1 MKKFGQNTDIFLAV
15 GLVFI
20 LGLMII
26 PLPPFLLDLLLA
38 INITMSILVL
48 IVSLYINNP
57 LDISV
62 FPGLL
67 LVVTLFRLGLNIS
80 STRLILIDGYA
91 GKVIETFGQF
101 VVGGNYVVGFII
113 FLILVIIQF
122 IVIVKGSGRISEV
135 AARFTL
141 DAMPGKQM
149 AIDADLNAGL
159 LNESE
164 AMTRRESLSREA
176 EFYGAMDGASKF
188 VKGDAIAGL
197 LINGINILAGFIIGV
212 AQRGLPFTEALQSYT
227 ILTIGDGL
235 VTQIPAL
242 LIATAAGL
250 VVTRSASGTALDI
263 QMKLQLFSNPRVLG
277 TVSGVIFVLS
287 LLPGMPTLSFMGIG
301 TVLAVSAFFVR
312 KSKATAQAAKVI
324 QEESLSAPE
333 SPSVEDKV
341 EQYLQVDPI
350 EIEIGYGLIS
360 LVDEN
365 QGGNLFQKIAS
376 TRKFIALEYGVL
388 IPPVRVRDN
397 LQLNPNEYI
406 IKIKGNIVAEYQV
419 YTDRY
424 LAMNPGIAEEL
435 QNGIP
440 TRDPA
445 FNLMSYWITFAEKEK
460 AELSGYTVVDALSVL
475 STHLQETLKKNFDK
489 VLTRQ
494 AVKQLIENLKKDY
507 PAVIEDINPEVLPLG
522 TIQKVLQNLLK
533 EYIPIKDLVQ
543 ILESLVDYSK
553 VTKNV
558 DVLTEYS
565 RHAIGDAIA
574 NIYKDQNGII
584 HAVVLGDQIESSI
597 TKALQSQKEA
607 IQTLGLSPATLKD
620 LNDEIERKIK
630 AFNEL
635 GYIPVII
642 TSATIRPYF
651 YRLINSTFPDV
662 AVLSYS
668 ELPSSTEIEFIDKI
682 EVEYAN

>member
-1 MKKFGQNTDIFLAV
+1 MKGFGKNTDILLAV
-15 GLVFI
+15 GLIFI
-20 LGLMII
+20 LGLMLI
-26 PLPPFLLDLLLA
+26 PLPSFLLDFLLA
-38 INITMSILVL
+38 VNITLSILIL
-48 IVSLYINNP
+48 IVSLYIKSP

-67 LVVTLFRLGLNIS
+67 LVLTLFRLGLNIS
-80 STRLILIDGYA
+80 STRLVLIDAYA
-91 GKVIETFGQF
+91 GKVIDTFGQF
-101 VVGGNYVVGFII
+101 VVSGNYVVGFIVFI
-113 FLILVIIQF
+113 ILVIIQF

-149 AIDADLNAGL
+149 AIDADMNAGL
-159 LNESE
+159 LTESE
-164 AMTRRESLSREA
+164 AVARRESLSREA

-197 LINGINILAGFIIGV
+197 MINGINILGGFIIGV
-212 AQRGLPFTEALQSYT
+212 AQKGMDFGDALRTYT

-277 TVSGVIFVLS
+277 TVSGVIIAFS
-287 LLPGMPTLSFMGIG
+287 LLPGMPTLTFLFIG
-301 TVLAVSAFFVR
+301 GALAVAAYMV
-312 KSKATAQAAKVI
+312 KKTKATAHAAKVL

-333 SPSVEDKV
+333 APAAEDKV

-397 LQLNPNEYI
+397 LQLNPNDYI
-406 IKIKGNIVAEYQV
+406 IKIKGNIVADFQI

-424 LAMNPGIAEEL
+424 LAMNPGAAEEL
-435 QNGIP
+435 PNGIP

-445 FNLMSYWITFAEKEK
+445 FNLMSYWITIAEKEK
-460 AELSGYTVVDALSVL
+460 AELMGYTVVDALSVL

-489 VLTRQ
+489 VITRQ
-494 AVKQLIENLKKDY
+494 AVKQLLENLKKDY
-507 PAVIEDINPEVLPLG
+507 PAVIEDINPEILPLG
-522 TIQKVLQNLLK
+522 TIQKVLQNLLR

-584 HAVVLGDQIESSI
+584 HAVVLGDQVEASI
-597 TKALQSQKEA
+597 TKALQNQKEA
-607 IQTLGLSPATLKD
+607 IQTLGLSPATLKE
-620 LNDEIERKIK
+620 LNDEIERKINV
-630 AFNEL
+630 FNEL
-635 GYIPVII
+635 GYVPVII

-651 YRLINSTFPDV
+651 YRLINSSFPNV